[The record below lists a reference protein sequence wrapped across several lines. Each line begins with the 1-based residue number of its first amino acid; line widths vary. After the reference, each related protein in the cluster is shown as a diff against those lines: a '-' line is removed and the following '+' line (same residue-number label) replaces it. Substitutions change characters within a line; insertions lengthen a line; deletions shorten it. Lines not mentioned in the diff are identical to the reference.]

1 MRIKQKEKI
10 VLLLRAGSAMTQG
23 ELAEAIYGD
32 SFHTSNIYAAL
43 MALVNEKVIMRLDGY
58 PARYSIY
65 GTSAIQ
71 QTAGQDCAEQAS
83 CDEIEHQTMTMSAEC
98 AVNLIRAYFEQN
110 MSDPHGRYLSWEHCY
125 KAFLE
130 NRDANDEQTINHLAL
145 HLAFYLASWG
155 MYRGSSFLLQK
166 DYKVHIPVVKII
178 QEKKYDP
185 LVGIC
190 AKDLC
195 KEQNL
200 ALLEDIGERICECY
214 AAEGP
219 AIDGKVNA
227 ASDTLI
233 TKILLGTLGCVPAY
247 DRYYKES
254 VKKYHISSGK
264 YNSDSVYRV
273 AKFYCDHEDEFE
285 RLRLELS
292 ERRIEYPPMKLMDM
306 CFWQDAYISDSR
318 AATIQRIE

>member
-32 SFHTSNIYAAL
+32 SFHTSNIYSAL

-130 NRDANDEQTINHLAL
+130 NRDANDEQAINHLAL

>member
-32 SFHTSNIYAAL
+32 SFHTSNIYSAL

-71 QTAGQDCAEQAS
+71 QTARQDCAEQAS

-98 AVNLIRAYFEQN
+98 AVNLIRAYFEQT

-130 NRDANDEQTINHLAL
+130 NRDANDEQAIDHLAL

-264 YNSDSVYRV
+264 YNSGSVYRV

-292 ERRIEYPPMKLMDM
+292 ERRVEYPPMKLMDM
-306 CFWQDAYISDSR
+306 CFWQDAYISDSK

>member
-1 MRIKQKEKI
+1 MRIKQKEQI

-32 SFHTSNIYAAL
+32 SFHTSNIYSAL

-71 QTAGQDCAEQAS
+71 QTARQDCAEQAS

-98 AVNLIRAYFEQN
+98 AVNLIRAYFEQT

-130 NRDANDEQTINHLAL
+130 NRDANDEQAIDHLAL

-200 ALLEDIGERICECY
+200 TLLEDIGKRIYACY
-214 AAEGP
+214 AEDTP
-219 AIDGKVNA
+219 ASDRKINA

-247 DRYYKES
+247 DRFYKES
-254 VKKYHISSGK
+254 VKKHHISSFN
-264 YNSDSVYRV
+264 YNKKSVCRV
-273 AKFYCDHEDEFE
+273 AKFYCDHEDSFE
-285 RLRLELS
+285 KLRLELS
-292 ERRIEYPPMKLMDM
+292 ECRIEYPPMKLMDM
-306 CFWQDAYISDSR
+306 CFWQDGYISDSKHNC
-318 AATIQRIE
+318 T

>member
-1 MRIKQKEKI
+1 MRIKQKEQI

-32 SFHTSNIYAAL
+32 SFHMSNIYSAL

-71 QTAGQDCAEQAS
+71 QTARQDCAEQAS

-98 AVNLIRAYFEQN
+98 AVNLIRAYFEQT

-130 NRDANDEQTINHLAL
+130 NRDANDEQAIDHLAL

-200 ALLEDIGERICECY
+200 TLLENIGKRIYACY
-214 AAEGP
+214 AEDTP
-219 AIDGKVNA
+219 ASDRKINA

-247 DRYYKES
+247 DRFYKES
-254 VKKYHISSGK
+254 VKKHHISSGN
-264 YNSDSVYRV
+264 YNKKSVCRV
-273 AKFYCDHEDEFE
+273 AKFYCDHEDSFE
-285 RLRLELS
+285 KLRLELS
-292 ERRIEYPPMKLMDM
+292 ECRIEYPPMKLMDM
-306 CFWQDAYISDSR
+306 CFWQDGYISDSKHNC
-318 AATIQRIE
+318 T

>member
-32 SFHTSNIYAAL
+32 SFHTSNIYSAL

-71 QTAGQDCAEQAS
+71 QTARQDCAEQAS

-98 AVNLIRAYFEQN
+98 AVNLIRAYFEQTAI
-110 MSDPHGRYLSWEHCY
+110 DPHSRYFSWEHCY
-125 KAFLE
+125 KAFLTHR
-130 NRDANDEQTINHLAL
+130 NAKDDPTADYLAL

-155 MYRGSSFLLQK
+155 MYRGSTFLLQK
-166 DYKVHIPVVKII
+166 DYKVHIPIAKII

-185 LVGIC
+185 LVGIS

-195 KEQNL
+195 KERNL
-200 ALLEDIGERICECY
+200 TLLEDIGKRIYACY
-214 AAEGP
+214 AEDTP
-219 AIDGKVNA
+219 ASDRKINA

-247 DRYYKES
+247 DRFYKES
-254 VKKYHISSGK
+254 VKKHHISSGN
-264 YNSDSVYRV
+264 YNKKSVCRV
-273 AKFYCDHEDEFE
+273 AKFYCDHEDSFE
-285 RLRLELS
+285 KLRLELP
-292 ERRIEYPPMKLMDM
+292 ECRIEYPPMKLMDM
-306 CFWQDAYISDSR
+306 CFWQDGYISDSKHNC
-318 AATIQRIE
+318 T

>member
-23 ELAEAIYGD
+23 ELAESIYGD
-32 SFHTSNIYAAL
+32 SFHTPNIYSAL
-43 MALVNEKVIMRLDGY
+43 MGLVNEKVIMRLDGY

-71 QTAGQDCAEQAS
+71 QTARQDCAEQAS
-83 CDEIEHQTMTMSAEC
+83 CDEIKHQTMTMSAEC
-98 AVNLIRAYFEQN
+98 AVNLMRAYFEQT

-130 NRDANDEQTINHLAL
+130 NRDANDEQAIDHLAL

-285 RLRLELS
+285 RLRLEMS

-306 CFWQDAYISDSR
+306 CFWQDAYISDSK
-318 AATIQRIE
+318 ATTIQRIE

>member
-1 MRIKQKEKI
+1 M
-10 VLLLRAGSAMTQG
+10 
-23 ELAEAIYGD
+23 
-32 SFHTSNIYAAL
+32 
-43 MALVNEKVIMRLDGY
+43 
-58 PARYSIY
+58 
-65 GTSAIQ
+65 
-71 QTAGQDCAEQAS
+71 
-83 CDEIEHQTMTMSAEC
+83 
-98 AVNLIRAYFEQN
+98 
-110 MSDPHGRYLSWEHCY
+110 
-125 KAFLE
+125 
-130 NRDANDEQTINHLAL
+130 
-145 HLAFYLASWG
+145 
-155 MYRGSSFLLQK
+155 
-166 DYKVHIPVVKII
+166 KII

-195 KEQNL
+195 EEQNL
-200 ALLEDIGERICECY
+200 TLLEDIGERICECY
-214 AAEGP
+214 AAERP

-233 TKILLGTLGCVPAY
+233 TKILLGALGCVPAY

-306 CFWQDAYISDSR
+306 CFWQDAYISDSK

>member
-32 SFHTSNIYAAL
+32 SFHTSNIYSAL

-71 QTAGQDCAEQAS
+71 QTARQDCAEQAS

-98 AVNLIRAYFEQN
+98 PDTLIRAYNAQ
-110 MSDPHGRYLSWEHCY
+110 SAIDPHSRNFSREHCY
-125 KAFLE
+125 KAFLTHR
-130 NRDANDEQTINHLAL
+130 NAKDDPTADYLAL

-155 MYRGSSFLLQK
+155 MYRGSTFLLQK
-166 DYKVHIPVVKII
+166 DYKVHIPIAKIN

-185 LVGIC
+185 LVGIG

-195 KEQNL
+195 KERNL
-200 ALLEDIGERICECY
+200 TLLEDIGKRIYACY
-214 AAEGP
+214 AEDTP
-219 AIDGKVNA
+219 ASDRKINA

-247 DRYYKES
+247 DRFYKES
-254 VKKYHISSGK
+254 VKKHHISSGN
-264 YNSDSVYRV
+264 YNKKSVCRV
-273 AKFYCDHEDEFE
+273 AKFYCDHEDSFE
-285 RLRLELS
+285 KLRLELS
-292 ERRIEYPPMKLMDM
+292 ECRIEYPPMKLMDM
-306 CFWQDAYISDSR
+306 CFWQDGYISDSKHNC
-318 AATIQRIE
+318 T

>member
-130 NRDANDEQTINHLAL
+130 NRDANDEQAINHLAL

-254 VKKYHISSGK
+254 VKKYQSK
-264 YNSDSVYRV
+264 
-273 AKFYCDHEDEFE
+273 
-285 RLRLELS
+285 S
-292 ERRIEYPPMKLMDM
+292 EITL
-306 CFWQDAYISDSR
+306 
-318 AATIQRIE
+318 

>member
-23 ELAEAIYGD
+23 ELAEAMYGD
-32 SFHTSNIYAAL
+32 SFHTPNIYSAL
-43 MALVNEKVIMRLDGY
+43 MGLVNEKVIMRLDGY

-71 QTAGQDCAEQAS
+71 QTARQDCAEQAS
-83 CDEIEHQTMTMSAEC
+83 CDEIKHQTMTMSAEC
-98 AVNLIRAYFEQN
+98 AVNLIRAYFEQT

-130 NRDANDEQTINHLAL
+130 NRDANDEQAIDHLAL

-178 QEKKYDP
+178 QEKKYNP

-285 RLRLELS
+285 RLRLEMS

-306 CFWQDAYISDSR
+306 CFWQDAYISDSK

>member
-1 MRIKQKEKI
+1 
-10 VLLLRAGSAMTQG
+10 
-23 ELAEAIYGD
+23 
-32 SFHTSNIYAAL
+32 
-43 MALVNEKVIMRLDGY
+43 MRLDGY

-65 GTSAIQ
+65 GPSAIQ
-71 QTAGQDCAEQAS
+71 QTARQDCAEQAS

-98 AVNLIRAYFEQN
+98 AVNLIRAYFEQTAI
-110 MSDPHGRYLSWEHCY
+110 DPHSRYFSWEHCY
-125 KAFLE
+125 KAFLTHR
-130 NRDANDEQTINHLAL
+130 NAKDDPTADYLAL

-155 MYRGSSFLLQK
+155 MYRGSTFLLQK

-214 AAEGP
+214 AAERP

-254 VKKYHISSGK
+254 VKKYHISSGN
-264 YNSDSVYRV
+264 YNKKSVCRV
-273 AKFYCDHEDEFE
+273 AKFYCDHEDSFE
-285 RLRLELS
+285 KLRLELS
-292 ERRIEYPPMKLMDM
+292 KCRIEYPPMKLMDM
-306 CFWQDAYISDSR
+306 CFWQDAYISDSK

>member
-23 ELAEAIYGD
+23 ELAETIYGD
-32 SFHTSNIYAAL
+32 SFHTPNIYSAL
-43 MALVNEKVIMRLDGY
+43 MGLVNEKVIMRLDGY

-71 QTAGQDCAEQAS
+71 QTARQDCAEQAS
-83 CDEIEHQTMTMSAEC
+83 CDEIKHQTITMSAEC
-98 AVNLIRAYFEQN
+98 AVDLMRAYFEQT

-130 NRDANDEQTINHLAL
+130 NRDANDEQAIDYLAL

-233 TKILLGTLGCVPAY
+233 TKILMGTLGCVPAY

-285 RLRLELS
+285 RLRLEMS

-306 CFWQDAYISDSR
+306 CFWQDAYISDSK

>member
-32 SFHTSNIYAAL
+32 SFHTSNIYSAL

-71 QTAGQDCAEQAS
+71 RTARQDCAEQAS

-98 AVNLIRAYFEQN
+98 AVNLIRAYFEQT
-110 MSDPHGRYLSWEHCY
+110 MSDPHGRYLSWVHCY

-130 NRDANDEQTINHLAL
+130 NRDANDEQAIDHLAL

-306 CFWQDAYISDSR
+306 CFWQDAYISDSK

>member
-32 SFHTSNIYAAL
+32 SFHTSNIYSAL

-71 QTAGQDCAEQAS
+71 QTARQDCAEQAS

-98 AVNLIRAYFEQN
+98 AVNLIRAYFEQTAI
-110 MSDPHGRYLSWEHCY
+110 DPHSRYFSWEHCY
-125 KAFLE
+125 KAFLTHR
-130 NRDANDEQTINHLAL
+130 NAKDDPTADYLAL

-155 MYRGSSFLLQK
+155 MYRGSTFLLQK
-166 DYKVHIPVVKII
+166 DYKVHIPIAKII

-185 LVGIC
+185 LVGIS

-195 KEQNL
+195 KERNL
-200 ALLEDIGERICECY
+200 TLLEDIGKRIYACY
-214 AAEGP
+214 AEDTP
-219 AIDGKVNA
+219 ASDRKINA

-247 DRYYKES
+247 DRFYKES
-254 VKKYHISSGK
+254 VKKHHISSGN
-264 YNSDSVYRV
+264 YNKKSVCRV
-273 AKFYCDHEDEFE
+273 AKFYCDHEDSFE
-285 RLRLELS
+285 KLRLELS
-292 ERRIEYPPMKLMDM
+292 ECRIEYPPMKLMDM
-306 CFWQDAYISDSR
+306 CFWQDGYISDSKHNC
-318 AATIQRIE
+318 T

>member
-1 MRIKQKEKI
+1 MRIKQNEKI

-32 SFHTSNIYAAL
+32 SFHTSNIYSAL

-71 QTAGQDCAEQAS
+71 QTARQDCAEQAS

-98 AVNLIRAYFEQN
+98 AVNLIRAYFEQT

-130 NRDANDEQTINHLAL
+130 NRDANDEQAIDHLAL

-200 ALLEDIGERICECY
+200 TLLENIGKRIYACY
-214 AAEGP
+214 AEDTP
-219 AIDGKVNA
+219 ASDRKINA

-247 DRYYKES
+247 DRFYKES
-254 VKKYHISSGK
+254 VKKHHISSGN
-264 YNSDSVYRV
+264 YNKKSVCRV
-273 AKFYCDHEDEFE
+273 AKFYCDYEDSFE
-285 RLRLELS
+285 KLRLELS
-292 ERRIEYPPMKLMDM
+292 ECRIEYPPMKLMDM
-306 CFWQDAYISDSR
+306 CFWQDGYISDSKHNC
-318 AATIQRIE
+318 T

>member
-32 SFHTSNIYAAL
+32 SFHTSNIYSAL
-43 MALVNEKVIMRLDGY
+43 MVLVNEKVIMRLDGY

-98 AVNLIRAYFEQN
+98 AVNLIRAYFEQT

-130 NRDANDEQTINHLAL
+130 NRDANDEQAIDHLAL

-306 CFWQDAYISDSR
+306 CFWQDAYISDSK

>member
-1 MRIKQKEKI
+1 MRLKQKEQI

-32 SFHTSNIYAAL
+32 SFHTSNIYSAL

-71 QTAGQDCAEQAS
+71 QTARQDCAEQAS

-98 AVNLIRAYFEQN
+98 AVNLIRAYFEQT

-130 NRDANDEQTINHLAL
+130 NRDANDEQAIDHLAL

-200 ALLEDIGERICECY
+200 TLLEDIGKRIYACY
-214 AAEGP
+214 AEDTP
-219 AIDGKVNA
+219 ASDRKINA

-247 DRYYKES
+247 DRFYKES
-254 VKKYHISSGK
+254 VKKHHISSGN
-264 YNSDSVYRV
+264 YNKKSVCRV
-273 AKFYCDHEDEFE
+273 AKFYCDHEDSFE
-285 RLRLELS
+285 KLRLELS
-292 ERRIEYPPMKLMDM
+292 ECRIEYPPMKLMDM
-306 CFWQDAYISDSR
+306 CFWQDGYISDSKHNC
-318 AATIQRIE
+318 T

>member
-1 MRIKQKEKI
+1 MRIKQKEQI

-32 SFHTSNIYAAL
+32 SFHTSNIYSAL

-58 PARYSIY
+58 PAMYSIY

-71 QTAGQDCAEQAS
+71 QTARQDCAEQAS

-98 AVNLIRAYFEQN
+98 AVNLIRAYFEQT

-130 NRDANDEQTINHLAL
+130 NRDANDEQAIDHLAL

-200 ALLEDIGERICECY
+200 TLLEDIGKRIYACY
-214 AAEGP
+214 AEDTP
-219 AIDGKVNA
+219 ASDRKINA

-247 DRYYKES
+247 DRFYKES
-254 VKKYHISSGK
+254 VKKHHISSCN
-264 YNSDSVYRV
+264 YNKKSVCRV
-273 AKFYCDHEDEFE
+273 AKFYCDHEDSFE
-285 RLRLELS
+285 KLRLELS
-292 ERRIEYPPMKLMDM
+292 ECRIEYPPMKLMDM
-306 CFWQDAYISDSR
+306 CFWQDGYISDSKHNC
-318 AATIQRIE
+318 T

>member
-1 MRIKQKEKI
+1 
-10 VLLLRAGSAMTQG
+10 MTQG

-130 NRDANDEQTINHLAL
+130 NRDANDEQAINHLAL